1 MCQSSCQQVSGTSLG
16 MMASRALFYTAGAVL
31 VPSRWSGRDGFQ
43 MSCASAINHDWPIN
57 HQPSTS
63 TRLYSSFWWWH
74 IFLPVT
80 SRILLRSS
88 QPLSL
93 TQNVVGVFWCVSNCC
108 WLIKFKISDVR
119 RRLHTVHWFDSNKKK
134 RGSILI
140 FVDGCTRVSIWNLCA
155 RKYGCSWPSVNVID
169 YHGMFI
175 TMATSPKLPF
185 NIWVIFSC
193 IWTHIFWLTLWR
205 TALFSSVCWFNLRQ
219 TISFSTQIT
228 IPSGNQTWQWEIL
241 RKWMFW

>member
-1 MCQSSCQQVSGTSLG
+1 MIAQWLGAGTSKASMLAHTLGASIAWSQWFSWLAQSTLNNPQLRTMCQSSCQQVSGTSLG

-119 RRLHTVHWFDSNKKK
+119 RRLHTVHWFDSNKKNAVQSSFLLTDAL
-134 RGSILI
+134 G
-140 FVDGCTRVSIWNLCA
+140 F
-155 RKYGCSWPSVNVID
+155 
-169 YHGMFI
+169 
-175 TMATSPKLPF
+175 PF
-185 NIWVIFSC
+185 EIYV
-193 IWTHIFWLTLWR
+193 L
-205 TALFSSVCWFNLRQ
+205 
-219 TISFSTQIT
+219 
-228 IPSGNQTWQWEIL
+228 GNTVVPDL
-241 RKWMFW
+241 LLMS